1 MRGIVGVAVIAI
13 ASSGLAQAQTKCD
26 LQSKPDTL
34 SRCIEQLQKE
44 IERSRLEIQELKTA
58 NGLINKQLCMI
69 AIEQHRSNSH
79 SEALKL
85 IIENACARFK
95 KPSAS
100 EKRS

>member
-34 SRCIEQLQKE
+34 TRCIEELQKE

-58 NGLINKQLCMI
+58 NSLIKKQLCMI
-69 AIEQHRSNSH
+69 AIEQHRTNSR
-79 SEALKL
+79 SEALKR
-85 IIENACARFK
+85 IIENVCAQFK
-95 KPSAS
+95 KPPAS
-100 EKRS
+100 ES